1 MLDFE
6 NEIEVLENVLSNIE
20 AAIGDIKDSPYH
32 SYMAQSWELDKQE
45 IESRLEEL
53 YELQNDQWSRE
64 MKEQNLQYQ
73 EARI

>member
-20 AAIGDIKDSPYH
+20 AAIGDVKDSPYH
-32 SYMAQSWELDKQE
+32 SYMAQGWEFDKQE

-53 YELQNDQWSRE
+53 YELQNDQWARE
-64 MKEQNLQYQ
+64 MKEQNIQY
-73 EARI
+73 ERSVL